1 LQSCFLQ
8 QKDALTI
15 IALSTIMSNFAA
27 VMMDYVNAF
36 VSMLNSMS
44 PYLLLGF
51 FIAGLLHA
59 FVPSTIYSRYLAGT
73 GFRSVA
79 TAAAFGVPLPL
90 CSCGVLPTA
99 VALRR
104 SGASRAAS
112 TAFLIAT
119 PQTGVDSIAATY
131 SMMGLPFAI
140 LRPIAALVTSLLG
153 GMAVG
158 HWERKGALGDVQ
170 EEANYEFSEL
180 PKGFWNKVKE
190 TFKYGF
196 FDMMQSIGRWLLL
209 GLIIATL
216 ITVLLPDDF
225 FSTYARWPLLNMFII
240 VLVAVPMY
248 VCATGSI
255 PIAAALMLKGMSP
268 GCALVLL
275 MAGPAANVA
284 SMFVVNNA
292 FGRKATIIYLLSII
306 GGAIGFG
313 VLVDYL
319 PGMRQM
325 FIDALPGH
333 IMNHHMSVS
342 WFNTMCS
349 IALLGMIIVGMSAKY
364 WKSHQIKLNKT
375 TAMKEYKVKGMMC
388 VHCQANVEK
397 GLASLPGVEKVTVDL
412 AKGTALVEG
421 TATDQAIIDKIT
433 ELGYQYEA

>member
-1 LQSCFLQ
+1 
-8 QKDALTI
+8 
-15 IALSTIMSNFAA
+15 
-27 VMMDYVNAF
+27 MMDYVNAF

-51 FIAGLLHA
+51 LIAGVLHA
-59 FVPSTIYSRYLAGT
+59 FVPSAIYSRYLAGT
-73 GFRSVA
+73 GLRSVA
-79 TAAAFGVPLPL
+79 TAAAFGIPLPL

-112 TAFLIAT
+112 TSFLIAT

-140 LRPIAALVTSLLG
+140 LRPVAALVTSLIG

-158 HWERKGALGDVQ
+158 HWERKGALDDHV
-170 EEANYEFSEL
+170 EEGNYEFGEL
-180 PKGFWNKVKE
+180 PKGFWNKVLE

-196 FDMMQSIGRWLLL
+196 FDMMQSIGRWLLI
-209 GLIIATL
+209 GLVVATL

-275 MAGPAANVA
+275 MAGPAANMA

-292 FGRKATIIYLLSII
+292 FGRKATVIYLLSII
-306 GGAIGFG
+306 VGAIGFG
-313 VLVDYL
+313 VLVDYV
-319 PGMRQM
+319 PGMHDL
-325 FIDALPGH
+325 FVNALPSH
-333 IMNHHMSVS
+333 VMHHGMHGAS
-342 WFNTMCS
+342 WLNNLCS
-349 IALLGMIIVGMSAKY
+349 IALLGMIALALVSKY
-364 WKSHQIKLNKT
+364 WKSYQINHHKT
-375 TAMKEYKVKGMMC
+375 ATMKEFKVKGMMC
-388 VHCQANVEK
+388 AHCKANVEK
-397 GLASLPGVEKVTVDL
+397 GLAALPGVEKVTVDL

-421 TATDQAIIDKIT
+421 FVPDQLVIDCI
-433 ELGYQYEA
+433 EDLGYQYEP

>member
-1 LQSCFLQ
+1 
-8 QKDALTI
+8 
-15 IALSTIMSNFAA
+15 
-27 VMMDYVNAF
+27 MMDYVNAF
-36 VSMLNSMS
+36 VSMLNGMS

-51 FIAGLLHA
+51 LIAGVLHA
-59 FVPSTIYSRYLAGT
+59 FVPSAIYSRYLAGT
-73 GFRSVA
+73 GLRSVA
-79 TAAAFGVPLPL
+79 TAAAFGIPLPL

-112 TAFLIAT
+112 TSFLIAT

-140 LRPIAALVTSLLG
+140 LRPVAALVTSLIG
-153 GMAVG
+153 GLAVG
-158 HWERKGALGDVQ
+158 HWERKGSLDDVST
-170 EEANYEFSEL
+170 EASYEFSEL
-180 PKGFWNKVKE
+180 PKGFWNKIVE

-209 GLIIATL
+209 GLIVATL

-225 FSTYARWPLLNMFII
+225 FSTYARWPFLNMFII

-284 SMFVVNNA
+284 SMFVVNKA
-292 FGRKATIIYLLSII
+292 FGRKATIVYLLSII
-306 GGAIGFG
+306 GGAMGFG
-313 VLVDYL
+313 LLVDYW
-319 PGMRQM
+319 PGLRET
-325 FIDALPGH
+325 FVAALPCH
-333 IMNHHMSVS
+333 VMHHGMHGAS

-349 IALLGMIIVGMSAKY
+349 IFLLGMIVVALGVKY
-364 WKSHQIKLNKT
+364 WKSHQINRNKT
-375 TAMKEYKVKGMMC
+375 TAMKEFKVKGMMC
-388 VHCQANVEK
+388 PHCQANVEK
-397 GLASLPGVEKVTVDL
+397 GLAALPGVEKVTVDL

-421 TATDQAIIDKIT
+421 SVPDQLVIDCI
-433 ELGYQYEA
+433 ENLGYQYEP

>member
-1 LQSCFLQ
+1 
-8 QKDALTI
+8 
-15 IALSTIMSNFAA
+15 
-27 VMMDYVNAF
+27 MMDYVNAF

-51 FIAGLLHA
+51 LIAGVLHA
-59 FVPSTIYSRYLAGT
+59 FVPSTIYSRYLSGT
-73 GFRSVA
+73 GLRSVA
-79 TAAAFGVPLPL
+79 TAAAFGIPLPL

-112 TAFLIAT
+112 TSFLIAT

-140 LRPIAALVTSLLG
+140 LRPVAALVTSLLG
-153 GMAVG
+153 GLAVG
-158 HWERKGALGDVQ
+158 HWERKGTLEDIKEQ
-170 EEANYEFSEL
+170 ANYEFSEL
-180 PKGFWNKVKE
+180 PKGLWNKVRE

-209 GLIIATL
+209 GLVIATL

-275 MAGPAANVA
+275 MAGPAANMA

-313 VLVDYL
+313 LLVDYW
-319 PGMRQM
+319 PGLRDT
-325 FIDALPGH
+325 FINALPCH
-333 IMNHHMSVS
+333 IMHHGMHSAS
-342 WFNTMCS
+342 WFNTVCS
-349 IALLGMIIVGMSAKY
+349 ALLLALIVAALGSKY
-364 WKSHQIKLNKT
+364 WKSHQIKRNKT
-375 TAMKEYKVKGMMC
+375 NTMKEFKIKGMMC
-388 VHCQANVEK
+388 AHCKANVEK
-397 GLASLPGVEKVTVDL
+397 GLAALPGVEKVTVDL

-421 TATDQAIIDKIT
+421 FVPDQLIIDCI
-433 ELGYQYEA
+433 EDLGYTVVRN

>member
-1 LQSCFLQ
+1 
-8 QKDALTI
+8 
-15 IALSTIMSNFAA
+15 
-27 VMMDYVNAF
+27 MMDYVNAF
-36 VSMLNSMS
+36 VSMLNGMS
-44 PYLLLGF
+44 PYLILGF
-51 FIAGLLHA
+51 LIAGLLHA
-59 FVPSTIYSRYLAGT
+59 FVPSTIYSRYLSGT

-79 TAAAFGVPLPL
+79 TAALFGIPLPL

-112 TAFLIAT
+112 TSFLIAT

-140 LRPIAALVTSLLG
+140 LRPVAALVTSLLG

-158 HWERKGALGDVQ
+158 HWERKGTLDDVSDD
-170 EEANYEFSEL
+170 ANYEFNEL
-180 PKGFWNKVKE
+180 PRGLWNKVVE

-196 FDMMQSIGRWLLL
+196 FDMMQSIGRWLLI
-209 GLIIATL
+209 GLVVATL

-255 PIAAALMLKGMSP
+255 PIAAALMLKGMTP

-275 MAGPAANVA
+275 MAGPAANLA

-292 FGRKATIIYLLSII
+292 FGRKATVIYLLSII

-313 VLVDYL
+313 VLVDYW
-319 PGMRQM
+319 PGMRDL
-325 FIDALPGH
+325 FVNALPLHVMNDGH
-333 IMNHHMSVS
+333 GMGAS
-342 WFNTMCS
+342 WLNTLCS
-349 IALLGMIIVGMSAKY
+349 IALLAMIVIAMGAKY
-364 WKSHQIKLNKT
+364 WKSYQINQHKT
-375 TAMKEYKVKGMMC
+375 TIMKEFKVKGMMC
-388 VHCQANVEK
+388 AHCKANVEK
-397 GLASLPGVEKVTVDL
+397 GLAALPGVEKVTVDL

-421 TATDQAIIDKIT
+421 SIPDQLIIDCI
-433 ELGYQYEA
+433 EDLGYQAEV

>member
-1 LQSCFLQ
+1 
-8 QKDALTI
+8 
-15 IALSTIMSNFAA
+15 
-27 VMMDYVNAF
+27 MMEYVNAF
-36 VSMLNSMS
+36 VSMLNGMS

-59 FVPSTIYSRYLAGT
+59 FVPSAIYSRYLAGT
-73 GFRSVA
+73 GLRSVA

-112 TAFLIAT
+112 TSFLIAT

-140 LRPIAALVTSLLG
+140 LRPVAALVTSLFG
-153 GMAVG
+153 GLAVG
-158 HWERKGALGDVQ
+158 HWESKGALGDVQ
-170 EEANYEFSEL
+170 DHANYEFSEL
-180 PKGFWNKVKE
+180 SCGFWNKVKE
-190 TFKYGF
+190 MLKYGF
-196 FDMMQSIGRWLLL
+196 FDMMQSIGRWLLI
-209 GLIIATL
+209 GLVVATL

-292 FGRKATIIYLLSII
+292 FGRKATVVYLLSII

-313 VLVDYL
+313 VLVDYW
-319 PGMRQM
+319 PGLREV
-325 FIDALPGH
+325 FVNALPCHVMQHGMH
-333 IMNHHMSVS
+333 GASWLNIVCSV
-342 WFNTMCS
+342 
-349 IALLGMIIVGMSAKY
+349 ALLGMIVVALGVKY
-364 WKSHQIKLNKT
+364 WKSHQIKRNKT
-375 TAMKEYKVKGMMC
+375 TAMKEFKVKGMMC
-388 VHCQANVEK
+388 AHCKANVEK
-397 GLASLPGVEKVTVDL
+397 GLAALPGVEKVTVDL

-421 TATDQAIIDKIT
+421 SIPDQLIIECIED
-433 ELGYQYEA
+433 LGYQCESK

>member
-1 LQSCFLQ
+1 
-8 QKDALTI
+8 
-15 IALSTIMSNFAA
+15 
-27 VMMDYVNAF
+27 MMDYVNAF
-36 VSMLNSMS
+36 VSMLNGMS

-51 FIAGLLHA
+51 LIAGVLHA
-59 FVPSTIYSRYLAGT
+59 FVPSAIYSRYLAGT
-73 GFRSVA
+73 GLRSVA
-79 TAAAFGVPLPL
+79 TAAAFGIPLPL

-112 TAFLIAT
+112 TSFLIAT

-140 LRPIAALVTSLLG
+140 LRPVAALVTSLIG
-153 GMAVG
+153 GLAVG
-158 HWERKGALGDVQ
+158 HWERKGTLDDVST
-170 EEANYEFSEL
+170 EASYEFSEL
-180 PKGFWNKVKE
+180 PEGFWNKVTE
-190 TFKYGF
+190 AFRYGF

-209 GLIIATL
+209 GLIVATL

-225 FSTYARWPLLNMFII
+225 FSTYARWPFLNMFII

-284 SMFVVNNA
+284 SMFVVNKA
-292 FGRKATIIYLLSII
+292 FGRKATIVYLLSII

-313 VLVDYL
+313 LLVDYW
-319 PGMRQM
+319 PGLRET
-325 FIDALPGH
+325 FVAALPCH
-333 IMNHHMSVS
+333 VMHHGMHGAS
-342 WFNTMCS
+342 WFSTVCS
-349 IALLGMIIVGMSAKY
+349 IFLLGMIIVALGAKY
-364 WKSHQIKLNKT
+364 WKSHQINHNKT
-375 TAMKEYKVKGMMC
+375 TAMKEFKVKGMMC
-388 VHCQANVEK
+388 PHCKANVEK
-397 GLASLPGVEKVTVDL
+397 GLAALPGVEKVTVDL

-421 TATDQAIIDKIT
+421 SVPDQLVIDCI
-433 ELGYQYEA
+433 EDLGYQYEP

>member
-1 LQSCFLQ
+1 
-8 QKDALTI
+8 
-15 IALSTIMSNFAA
+15 
-27 VMMDYVNAF
+27 MMDYVNAF

-51 FIAGLLHA
+51 LIAGVLHA
-59 FVPSTIYSRYLAGT
+59 FVPSAIYSRYLAGT
-73 GFRSVA
+73 GLRSVV
-79 TAAAFGVPLPL
+79 TAAAFGIPLPL

-112 TAFLIAT
+112 TSFLIAT

-140 LRPIAALVTSLLG
+140 LRPVAALVTSLIG
-153 GMAVG
+153 GLAVG
-158 HWERKGALGDVQ
+158 HWERKGALDDVQ
-170 EEANYEFSEL
+170 DHANYEFSEL
-180 PKGFWNKVKE
+180 PKGLWNKVLE
-190 TFKYGF
+190 TLKYGF

-209 GLIIATL
+209 GLVIATL
-216 ITVLLPDDF
+216 ITVLLPDNF

-240 VLVAVPMY
+240 VAVAVPMY

-292 FGRKATIIYLLSII
+292 FGRKATIVYLLSII
-306 GGAIGFG
+306 GGAMGFG
-313 VLVDYL
+313 VIVDYW
-319 PGMRQM
+319 PGLREL
-325 FIDALPGH
+325 FVNALPSH
-333 IMNHHMSVS
+333 VMHHHMDVS
-342 WFNTMCS
+342 WFNTACS
-349 IALLGMIIVGMSAKY
+349 IFLLGMIVVSLNAKY
-364 WKSHQIKLNKT
+364 WKSYQIKRNKT
-375 TAMKEYKVKGMMC
+375 NTMKEFKVKGMMC
-388 VHCQANVEK
+388 PHCKANVEK
-397 GLASLPGVEKVTVDL
+397 GLAALPGVEKVTVDL

-421 TATDQAIIDKIT
+421 SVPDQLIIDCI
-433 ELGYQYEA
+433 EDLGYQYVP

>member
-1 LQSCFLQ
+1 
-8 QKDALTI
+8 
-15 IALSTIMSNFAA
+15 
-27 VMMDYVNAF
+27 MDYINAF
-36 VSMLNSMS
+36 VSMLNDMS

-51 FIAGLLHA
+51 LIAGVLHS
-59 FVPSTIYSRYLAGT
+59 FVPSSIYSRYLAGT
-73 GFRSVA
+73 GLRSVA
-79 TAAAFGVPLPL
+79 TAAAFGIPLPL

-112 TAFLIAT
+112 TSFLIAT

-140 LRPIAALVTSLLG
+140 LRPVAALVTSLMG
-153 GMAVG
+153 GLAVG
-158 HWERKGALGDVQ
+158 HWERKGSLDDIKEEGD
-170 EEANYEFSEL
+170 YEFSQL
-180 PKGFWNKVKE
+180 PKGLWNKIVE

-209 GLIIATL
+209 GLVIATL
-216 ITVLLPDDF
+216 ITVLLPDNF

-284 SMFVVNNA
+284 SMFIVNKA
-292 FGRKATIIYLLSII
+292 FGRKATVVYLLSII

-313 VLVDYL
+313 LLVDYW
-319 PGMRQM
+319 PGLRET
-325 FIDALPGH
+325 FIDALP
-333 IMNHHMSVS
+333 HHMMHHGMHGASWLNTACSV
-342 WFNTMCS
+342 T
-349 IALLGMIIVGMSAKY
+349 LLGMIIVALGAKY
-364 WKSHQIKLNKT
+364 WKSYQIKRNKT
-375 TAMKEYKVKGMMC
+375 TAMKEFKVKGMMC
-388 VHCQANVEK
+388 AHCKANVEK
-397 GLASLPGVEKVTVDL
+397 GLAALPGVEKVTVDL

-421 TATDQAIIDKIT
+421 SIPDQLIIDCI
-433 ELGYQYEA
+433 EDLGYQYEP

>member
-1 LQSCFLQ
+1 
-8 QKDALTI
+8 
-15 IALSTIMSNFAA
+15 
-27 VMMDYVNAF
+27 MMEYVNAF
-36 VSMLNSMS
+36 VSMLNGMS

-59 FVPSTIYSRYLAGT
+59 FVPSAIYSRYLAGT
-73 GFRSVA
+73 GLRSVA

-112 TAFLIAT
+112 TSFLIAT

-140 LRPIAALVTSLLG
+140 LRPVAALVTSLFG
-153 GMAVG
+153 GLAVG

-170 EEANYEFSEL
+170 DNANYEFSEL
-180 PKGFWNKVKE
+180 PRGFWNKVKE
-190 TFKYGF
+190 TLKYGF
-196 FDMMQSIGRWLLL
+196 FDMMQSIGRWLLI
-209 GLIIATL
+209 GLVVATL

-255 PIAAALMLKGMSP
+255 PIAAALMLKGLSP

-284 SMFVVNNA
+284 SMFVINNA
-292 FGRKATIIYLLSII
+292 FGRKATMVYLLSII

-313 VLVDYL
+313 LLVDYW
-319 PGMRQM
+319 PGLREV
-325 FIDALPGH
+325 FVNALPCHVMQHGMH
-333 IMNHHMSVS
+333 GASWLNIVCSV
-342 WFNTMCS
+342 
-349 IALLGMIIVGMSAKY
+349 ALLGMIVVALVAKY
-364 WKSHQIKLNKT
+364 WRSNQIKRNKT
-375 TAMKEYKVKGMMC
+375 IAMKEFKVKGMMC
-388 VHCQANVEK
+388 AHCKANVEK
-397 GLASLPGVEKVTVDL
+397 GIAALPGVEKVTVDL

-421 TATDQAIIDKIT
+421 TIPDQLIIECIED
-433 ELGYQYEA
+433 LGYQCES

>member
-1 LQSCFLQ
+1 
-8 QKDALTI
+8 
-15 IALSTIMSNFAA
+15 
-27 VMMDYVNAF
+27 MMDYINAF
-36 VSMLNSMS
+36 VSMLNGMS

-51 FIAGLLHA
+51 LIAGVLHS
-59 FVPSTIYSRYLAGT
+59 FVPSSIYSRYLAGT
-73 GFRSVA
+73 GLRSVA
-79 TAAAFGVPLPL
+79 TAAAFGIPLPL

-112 TAFLIAT
+112 TSFLIAT

-140 LRPIAALVTSLLG
+140 LRPVAALVTSLIG
-153 GMAVG
+153 GLAVG
-158 HWERKGALGDVQ
+158 HWERKGSLDDIKEEGD
-170 EEANYEFSEL
+170 YEFSQL
-180 PKGFWNKVKE
+180 PKGLWNKIVE

-209 GLIIATL
+209 GLVIATL
-216 ITVLLPDDF
+216 ITVLLPDNF

-284 SMFVVNNA
+284 SMFIVNKA
-292 FGRKATIIYLLSII
+292 FGRKATVVYLLSII

-313 VLVDYL
+313 LLVDYW
-319 PGMRQM
+319 PGLRET
-325 FIDALPGH
+325 FIDALP
-333 IMNHHMSVS
+333 HHMMHHGMHGASWLNTACSV
-342 WFNTMCS
+342 
-349 IALLGMIIVGMSAKY
+349 ALLGMIIVALGAKY
-364 WKSHQIKLNKT
+364 WKSYQIKRNKT
-375 TAMKEYKVKGMMC
+375 TAMKEFKVKGMMC
-388 VHCQANVEK
+388 AHCKANVEK
-397 GLASLPGVEKVTVDL
+397 GLAALPGVEKVTVDL

-421 TATDQAIIDKIT
+421 SIPDQLIIDCI
-433 ELGYQYEA
+433 EDLGYQYEP

>member
-1 LQSCFLQ
+1 
-8 QKDALTI
+8 
-15 IALSTIMSNFAA
+15 
-27 VMMDYVNAF
+27 MMDYVNAF
-36 VSMLNSMS
+36 VSMLNGMS

-59 FVPSTIYSRYLAGT
+59 FVPSSIYSRYLAGT
-73 GFRSVA
+73 GLRSVA
-79 TAAAFGVPLPL
+79 TAAAFGIPLPL

-112 TAFLIAT
+112 TSFLIAT
-119 PQTGVDSIAATY
+119 PQTGVDSIAATW

-140 LRPIAALVTSLLG
+140 LRPVAALVTSLIG
-153 GMAVG
+153 GIAVG
-158 HWERKGALGDVQ
+158 HWERKGALGDVATD
-170 EEANYEFSEL
+170 ANYEFSEL
-180 PKGFWNKVKE
+180 PKGLWNKLVT
-190 TFKYGF
+190 TFRYGF

-209 GLIIATL
+209 GLVVATL

-225 FSTYARWPLLNMFII
+225 FSTFARWPLLNMFII

-284 SMFVVNNA
+284 SMFVVNKA
-292 FGRKATIIYLLSII
+292 FGRKATVVYLLSII

-313 VLVDYL
+313 VLVDYW
-319 PGMRQM
+319 PGLRET
-325 FIDALPGH
+325 FVSALPCHVMAHGH
-333 IMNHHMSVS
+333 GMAAS
-342 WFNTMCS
+342 WFNTVCS
-349 IALLGMIIVGMSAKY
+349 IALLGMIVVALGAKY
-364 WKSHQIKLNKT
+364 WKSYQIKRNKT
-375 TAMKEYKVKGMMC
+375 TAMKEFKVKGMMC
-388 VHCQANVEK
+388 AHCKANVEK
-397 GLASLPGVEKVTVDL
+397 GLAALPGVEKVTVDL

-421 TATDQAIIDKIT
+421 FVPDQLIIDCI
-433 ELGYQYEA
+433 EDLGYQYEP